1 MCGVRTQVGSGKS
14 SLLEALLGETLPVQ
28 APGKA
33 AAGPVLRGSV
43 AYCSQV
49 PWIVSGSVRVRSAR
63 AQPNFS
69 VWSRAALVLRAPSH
83 LAGGLRS
90 RMHDSAMDGPL
101 PRLYAGLTTEQQR

>member
-1 MCGVRTQVGSGKS
+1 MQLIQVRVACATQVGSGKS

-49 PWIVSGSVRVRSAR
+49 PWVVSGSVRVRSAR
-63 AQPNFS
+63 CNLWLS
-69 VWSRAALVLRAPSH
+69 VWS
-83 LAGGLRS
+83 
-90 RMHDSAMDGPL
+90 
-101 PRLYAGLTTEQQR
+101 